1 MTPRVIRWLLVALV
15 AWGFRRGITGDR
27 MQARVDQCFG
37 HRPPEWREDVILD
50 ARARNRRKILA
61 RMGISA

>member
-1 MTPRVIRWLLVALV
+1 MLRWLVVALV
-15 AWGFRRGITGDR
+15 AWGFRRGITAEQ
-27 MQARVDQCFG
+27 MESRVAQCYG

-61 RMGISA
+61 RMGIRA

>member
-1 MTPRVIRWLLVALV
+1 
-15 AWGFRRGITGDR
+15 
-27 MQARVDQCFG
+27 MQARVDQCFW